1 MGGKNMA
8 KDKKTETNNQWAS
21 ANAEVTGK
29 KQEKTAT
36 DNQWT
41 SANKKSIE

>member
-1 MGGKNMA
+1 MA

-21 ANAEVTGK
+21 ANAEVAGK